1 MNQPGSGKVAVLV
14 APSSDP
20 SAPHLPQAASGA
32 SRPEAVVPSGLLDAL
47 AQVPDPRNP
56 RGVRFRPA
64 TLLAVGVCAL
74 PSAGHNS
81 LTAMAEWVRRC
92 DQDVLART
100 GYTGL
105 QARPIS
111 ATTPDGTVEREQRRA
126 HRTAQ
131 HGTDPPRPRRTA
143 FAVDGKCLRG
153 AVRADGSRVFVLFAV
168 RHHDALTAAPRE
180 IGAKTNEIPEFAP
193 LLDTLDDQDLTDS
206 VVTVDA
212 LHAETSHTRYL
223 VQDRQ
228 AHCLLSV
235 KNNQPAP
242 ARQLTKLP
250 WKQVPGPRPVPRPRA
265 RPGGGPRGEG
275 GECGRTVV
283 PPCPPGCSH
292 PPRTPPNR
300 HIEVADRDCLRRH
313 RSRDPSGVSRRD
325 RAWARGHWIIENTVH
340 WTKDVTFAEDA
351 GRIRRHR
358 TPAVMSALRDLARA
372 TLLPGPWAPARTRS
386 SQRSAGRPDPA
397 CSGIDVSRARHEECG
412 AVFVS
417 RGARPILIRI
427 RQAPP
432 AASRAVTLDGGAG
445 DRRAPPE
452 FSGHGPC
459 NP

>member
-1 MNQPGSGKVAVLV
+1 M
-14 APSSDP
+14 
-20 SAPHLPQAASGA
+20 
-32 SRPEAVVPSGLLDAL
+32 PSGLLDAL

-131 HGTDPPRPRRTA
+131 HETDPPRPRRTA

-153 AVRADGSRVFVLFAV
+153 AVRADGSRVFVLSAV

-212 LHAETSHTRYL
+212 LHAQTSHTRYL
-223 VQDRQ
+223 VQVPTGPLP
-228 AHCLLSV
+228 AV
-235 KNNQPAP
+235 GEEQP
-242 ARQLTKLP
+242 
-250 WKQVPGPRPVPRPRA
+250 A
-265 RPGGGPRGEG
+265 RPGKPVDQTALE
-275 GECGRTVV
+275 
-283 PPCPPGCSH
+283 
-292 PPRTPPNR
+292 
-300 HIEVADRDCLRRH
+300 
-313 RSRDPSGVSRRD
+313 
-325 RAWARGHWIIENTVH
+325 
-340 WTKDVTFAEDA
+340 A
-351 GRIRRHR
+351 G
-358 TPAVMSALRDLARA
+358 
-372 TLLPGPWAPARTRS
+372 TRS
-386 SQRSAGRPDPA
+386 STSPATAGTAGRRSA
-397 CSGIDVSRARHEECG
+397 
-412 AVFVS
+412 
-417 RGARPILIRI
+417 
-427 RQAPP
+427 
-432 AASRAVTLDGGAG
+432 
-445 DRRAPPE
+445 RRRW
-452 FSGHGPC
+452 
-459 NP
+459 